1 MIQSPAGKSVTTEI
15 FRLARG
21 GRAVGRHADGRVLF
35 VAGAVP
41 GDVVE
46 AEVTLESERFLEARV
61 TKVLTSSPHRVAPPC
76 PHFESCG
83 GCPWQNV
90 SYAEQVAQKQAIL
103 KDTLIR
109 GRAISKDEAELFQE
123 FHASPKE
130 FRYRSRVTLQKRTNG
145 QGTEIGFNRRESND
159 FVAIDDCLLA
169 REELIPFA
177 RDVATS
183 SGSKVRDRFQ
193 VALDENGK
201 LAVGGAFTQVNFEQ
215 NQKMQSLVADLV
227 VSHIHN
233 RSEIVHWHFLDLYC
247 GNGNLT
253 FPTIEKVRETMPD
266 KVIEATGVEQTEES
280 ILDARK
286 NPRAQQCRFYAEDVE
301 DWLTRQKSGPSG
313 QVTKKGLPLDE
324 IVLLDPPRVGCT
336 KGVMMKIARRKPSLV
351 IYVSCDPATQ
361 ARDLVRL
368 RETFSQMK
376 VRYDVETITGLDLFP
391 QTDHIESIVTFR
403 RKAN

>member
-1 MIQSPAGKSVTTEI
+1 MIQSPTGKTVTTEI

-21 GRAVGRHADGRVLF
+21 GRAVGRYNDGRVLF
-35 VAGAVP
+35 VAGGVP

-46 AEVTLESERFLEARV
+46 AEITLESERFLEARV
-61 TKVLTSSPHRVAPPC
+61 TKILTASSHRVSPPC
-76 PHFESCG
+76 PHFQECG

-90 SYAEQVAQKQAIL
+90 AYDEQISQKVAIL

-109 GRAISKDEAELFQE
+109 GRALSKDEAELFQE
-123 FHASPKE
+123 FHPSPKE
-130 FRYRSRVTLQKRTNG
+130 FRYRSRVTLQRRTNG
-145 QGTEIGFNRRESND
+145 QGTELGYNRRESND
-159 FVAIDDCLLA
+159 FVAIKDCLLA

-177 RDVATS
+177 REVATS
-183 SGSKVRDRFQ
+183 STTKIRDRFQ
-193 VALDENGK
+193 VAIDGTGK
-201 LAVGGAFTQVNFEQ
+201 LTVGGAFTQVNFEQ
-215 NQKMQSLVADLV
+215 NQKLQDLV
-227 VSHIHN
+227 SDLIADHI
-233 RSEIVHWHFLDLYC
+233 RKRPDIVHWHFLDLYC

-253 FPTIEKVRETMPD
+253 FPTIEKVREMMPD

-301 DWLTRQKSGPSG
+301 EWLVRQKSGPSG

-324 IVLLDPPRVGCT
+324 IILLDPPRVGCT

-351 IYVSCDPATQ
+351 VYVSCDPATQ
-361 ARDLVRL
+361 ARDLARM

-376 VRYDVETITGLDLFP
+376 ASYDVEKITGLDLFP
-391 QTDHIESIVTFR
+391 QTDHIESVVAFR